1 MDAIQVDDDELE
13 GLELALDSLRTGLA
27 LMAQP
32 TNEAEVDE
40 VGSDKELAI
49 PQLNPVKWLMGVP
62 GHYALLAEGRRVRA
76 LMAAGESWLRA
87 TCLTVI
93 TGNEWMGLAA

>member
-1 MDAIQVDDDELE
+1 M
-13 GLELALDSLRTGLA
+13 
-27 LMAQP
+27 
-32 TNEAEVDE
+32 
-40 VGSDKELAI
+40 
-49 PQLNPVKWLMGVP
+49 NPVKRLMGVP